1 MRNKFFINE
10 IYYLTKADK
19 VFGLFMYFYSNM
31 STLLPTTGLDRDE
44 IHQQWEAYTHDD
56 MNWKE
61 GKFFGYVY
69 YPGDDYYKIIKEAY
83 ATFSATNALN
93 PAVFPSLKKM
103 ENEVVRITASLLH
116 GDEQV
121 SGCMTS
127 GGTESIYMAVRAA
140 KEWSKKNKTTK
151 NPLMLLAETAH
162 PAFCK
167 AADAMELNY
176 KLIKLN
182 ADFQLDIE
190 DLKKNLSTDVS
201 FIVASA
207 PSYPQGAID
216 DIEAIAKIAKQHK
229 CLLHV
234 DACVG
239 GFILPFLKMEEVD
252 LPKFDFEID
261 GVTSMSADVHKYGYA
276 AKGASVVLY
285 KNANLRKGQFYVKT
299 NWSGG
304 IYGSP
309 SFMGTR
315 GGGPIAAAWT
325 ALHHIGE
332 EGYKRMARETFEETV
347 FVKNKIKEEL
357 PELKILGNPKA
368 TLFAFSSDVIDVYE
382 VADELALL
390 GWTINRQQLPA
401 SLHVLLNYI
410 HVGKGELFINDL
422 KTAVKKAKQ
431 FSLLHLK
438 NNIQLS
444 AVKGLKKLLNEQQ
457 FSTLT
462 QKFSGTEDG
471 GKRKAAMYGMMSEL
485 SGSGTL
491 NDLVL
496 DYLDKLYQID
506 DKNA

>member
-1 MRNKFFINE
+1 MKSGLSKEE
-10 IYYLTKADK
+10 IEQHW
-19 VFGLFMYFYSNM
+19 V
-31 STLLPTTGLDRDE
+31 E
-44 IHQQWEAYTHDD
+44 YTAGD

-69 YPGDDYYKIIKEAY
+69 YPGDEYYSVITEAY
-83 ATFSATNALN
+83 SKFSTTNALN

-103 ENEVVRITASLLH
+103 ENEVVRIAADLLH
-116 GDEQV
+116 GDENV

-127 GGTESIYMAVRAA
+127 GGTESIFMAVKAA
-140 KEWSKKNKTTK
+140 KEWAKKNKHTK
-151 NPLMLLAETAH
+151 NPLMLVAATAH

-167 AADAMELNY
+167 AADTIEFNY
-176 KLIKLN
+176 KIIKSDEN
-182 ADFQLDIE
+182 YQLDIE
-190 DLKKNLSTDVS
+190 DLKKNISSDAVL
-201 FIVASA
+201 IVASA
-207 PSYPQGAID
+207 PSYPQGIID
-216 DIEAIAKIAKQHK
+216 DIESIAKIAKQYK

-239 GFILPFLKMEEVD
+239 GFILPFLKMENVE
-252 LPKFDFEID
+252 LPKFDFEVD

-285 KNANLRKGQFYVKT
+285 KNAELRKGQFYVKT
-299 NWSGG
+299 DWSGG

-332 EGYKRMARETFEETV
+332 DGYRRMAREVYEETLY
-347 FVKNKIKEEL
+347 VKKTIEEEI

-368 TLFAFSSDVIDVYE
+368 TLFAFASDVIDVYE
-382 VADELALL
+382 VADELAEL
-390 GWTINRQQLPA
+390 GWTINRQQLPS

-410 HVGKGELFINDL
+410 HVGKGESFIHDL

-438 NNIQLS
+438 NNIQLQ
-444 AVKGLKKLLNEQQ
+444 AVKGLKKILNEQQ
-457 FSTLT
+457 FSSLT
-462 QKFSGTEDG
+462 QKFSGAEDG

-485 SGSGTL
+485 SGSGSL
-491 NDLVL
+491 QDIVL
-496 DYLDKLYQID
+496 DYLDKLYQS
-506 DKNA
+506 DKKV

>member
-1 MRNKFFINE
+1 MNTTIPKIGLEKNE
-10 IYYLTKADK
+10 IQ
-19 VFGLFMYFYSNM
+19 
-31 STLLPTTGLDRDE
+31 
-44 IHQQWEAYTHDD
+44 QQWDIYTQED

-69 YPGDDYYKIIKEAY
+69 YPGEAYYAVIKEAY

-93 PAVFPSLKKM
+93 PAVFPSLNRM
-103 ENEVVRITASLLH
+103 ENEVVRIAASLLH

-127 GGTESIYMAVRAA
+127 GGTESIYMAVKAA
-140 KEWSKKNKTTK
+140 KEWAKKNVASK
-151 NPLMLLAETAH
+151 NPLMLVASTAH

-167 AADAMELNY
+167 AADSMEFNH
-176 KLIKLN
+176 KTIKV
-182 ADFQLDIE
+182 DEHFQLDLE
-190 DLKKNLSTDVS
+190 DLKRNMTTDVA

-216 DIEAIAKIAKQHK
+216 PVEDIAKIAKKHK

-239 GFILPFLKMEEVD
+239 GFILPFLKMENVAI
-252 LPKFDFEID
+252 PKFDFEVD
-261 GVTSMSADVHKYGYA
+261 GVTSMSADLHKYGYA

-285 KNANLRKGQFYVKT
+285 KNADLRKGQFYVKT
-299 NWSGG
+299 DWSGG

-332 EGYKRMARETFEETV
+332 EGYRRMAREVYEETIYI
-347 FVKNKIKEEL
+347 KDKIKTDI
-357 PELKILGNPKA
+357 PELKILGNPIA
-368 TLFAFSSDVIDVYE
+368 TLFAFSSETVDVYE
-382 VADELALL
+382 VADELAEL
-390 GWTINRQQLPA
+390 GWTINRQQLPS

-422 KTAVKKAKQ
+422 KTAVRKAKQ

-438 NNIQLS
+438 NNLQLQ
-444 AVKGLKKLLNEQQ
+444 AVKGLKKMLNEQQ

-462 QKFSGTEDG
+462 QRFSGG
-471 GKRKAAMYGMMSEL
+471 GGSGKRKAAMYGMMSEL

-491 NDLVL
+491 SDLVL

-506 DKNA
+506 DKKKI

>member
-1 MRNKFFINE
+1 MNKSIP
-10 IYYLTKADK
+10 A
-19 VFGLFMYFYSNM
+19 
-31 STLLPTTGLDRDE
+31 TGLNKEE
-44 IHQQWEAYTHDD
+44 IRQQWEEYSKND

-69 YPGDDYYKIIKEAY
+69 YPGDEYYTTIKEAY
-83 ATFSATNALN
+83 AKFSATNALN
-93 PAVFPSLKKM
+93 PAVFPSLKNM
-103 ENEVVRITASLLH
+103 EIEVVQMAATLLH

-121 SGCMTS
+121 TGTMTS

-140 KEWSKKNKTTK
+140 KEWAKKNKQTK

-167 AADAMELNY
+167 AADAIEFNY
-176 KLIKLN
+176 KLIKVDS
-182 ADFQLDIE
+182 DFRLDIE
-190 DLKKNLSTDVS
+190 DLKKQLSSDVV
-201 FIVASA
+201 FIVGSA

-216 DIEAIAKIAKQHK
+216 PIEKLALIAKQHK

-239 GFILPFLKMEEVD
+239 GFILPFLKMEGYD

-285 KNANLRKGQFYVKT
+285 KNSELRKGQFYVKT
-299 NWSGG
+299 DWSGG

-325 ALHHIGE
+325 ALHLIGE
-332 EGYKRMARETFEETV
+332 EGYRRMAREVMEETH
-347 FVKNKIKEEL
+347 FIKQKIKEEI
-357 PELKILGNPKA
+357 PELKILGNPQA
-368 TLFAFSSDVIDVYE
+368 TLFAFSSDTVDIYE
-382 VADELALL
+382 VADELAEL

-422 KTAVKKAKQ
+422 KTSVQKAKR
-431 FSLLHLK
+431 FTLSHLK
-438 NNIQLS
+438 NNLQVS
-444 AVKGLKKLLNEQQ
+444 AVKQLKKMLNEQQ
-457 FSTLT
+457 FKSLT
-462 QKFSGTEDG
+462 QRFAGNENPES
-471 GKRKAAMYGMMSEL
+471 KRSAAMYGMMSEL
-485 SGSGTL
+485 SGSGSL
-491 NDLVL
+491 KDMVS
-496 DYLDKLYQID
+496 DFLDKLYKP
-506 DKNA
+506 DKNN

>member
-1 MRNKFFINE
+1 MKSGLSKEE
-10 IYYLTKADK
+10 IEQHW
-19 VFGLFMYFYSNM
+19 V
-31 STLLPTTGLDRDE
+31 E
-44 IHQQWEAYTHDD
+44 YTAGD

-69 YPGDDYYKIIKEAY
+69 YPGDEYYSVISEAY
-83 ATFSATNALN
+83 SKFSTTNALN

-103 ENEVVRITASLLH
+103 ENEVVRIAADLLH
-116 GDEQV
+116 GDENV

-127 GGTESIYMAVRAA
+127 GGTESIFMAVKAA
-140 KEWSKKNKTTK
+140 KEWAKKNKYTK
-151 NPLMLLAETAH
+151 NPLMLVAATAH

-167 AADAMELNY
+167 AADTIEFNY
-176 KLIKLN
+176 KIIKSDEN
-182 ADFQLDIE
+182 YQLDIE
-190 DLKKNLSTDVS
+190 DLKKNISSDAVL
-201 FIVASA
+201 IVASA
-207 PSYPQGAID
+207 PSYPQGIID
-216 DIEAIAKIAKQHK
+216 DIESIAKIAKQYK

-239 GFILPFLKMEEVD
+239 GFILPFLKMENVE
-252 LPKFDFEID
+252 LPKFDFEVD

-285 KNANLRKGQFYVKT
+285 KNAELRKGQFYVKT
-299 NWSGG
+299 DWSGG

-332 EGYKRMARETFEETV
+332 DGYRRMAREVYEETLY
-347 FVKNKIKEEL
+347 VKKTIEEEI

-368 TLFAFSSDVIDVYE
+368 TLFAFASDVIDVYE
-382 VADELALL
+382 VADELAEL
-390 GWTINRQQLPA
+390 GWTINRQQLPS

-410 HVGKGELFINDL
+410 HVGKGESFIHDL

-438 NNIQLS
+438 NNIQLQ
-444 AVKGLKKLLNEQQ
+444 AVKGLKKILNEQQ
-457 FSTLT
+457 FSSLT
-462 QKFSGTEDG
+462 QKFSGAEDG

-485 SGSGTL
+485 SGSGSL
-491 NDLVL
+491 QDIVL
-496 DYLDKLYQID
+496 DYLDKLYQS
-506 DKNA
+506 DKKV